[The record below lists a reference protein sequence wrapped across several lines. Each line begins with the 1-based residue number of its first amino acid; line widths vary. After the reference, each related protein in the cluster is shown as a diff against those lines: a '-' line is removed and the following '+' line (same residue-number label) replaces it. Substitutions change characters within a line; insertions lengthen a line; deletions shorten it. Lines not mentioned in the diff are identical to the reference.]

1 MTKVVKPV
9 SEMYFGQ
16 QIGNTQDPDEP
27 WDARG
32 KTSIDGF
39 KLAGRGA
46 QGGGSK
52 PTPQAKQMKRGSAGG
67 KGTRPKS
74 PQRLRG

>member
-16 QIGNTQDPDEP
+16 QIGNGQDPDEP
-27 WDARG
+27 YDARA
-32 KTSIDGF
+32 KSSIDGL

-52 PTPQAKQMKRGSAGG
+52 KGIVSRGSGKAGSS
-67 KGTRPKS
+67 KPKS